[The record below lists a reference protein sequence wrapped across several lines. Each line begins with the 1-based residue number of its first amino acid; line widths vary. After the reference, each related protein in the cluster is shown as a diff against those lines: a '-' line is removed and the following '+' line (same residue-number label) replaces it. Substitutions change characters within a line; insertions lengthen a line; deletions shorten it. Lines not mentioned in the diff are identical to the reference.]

1 MDLIWQVLSMGRQ
14 RRPYLAVGTNVCC
27 CGFIELGRN
36 EAIRDNFSLKECFT
50 MTQVSLTY

>member
-14 RRPYLAVGTNVCC
+14 RRPQLTVGTNVC

-36 EAIRDNFSLKECFT
+36 GAIRDIFSQK
-50 MTQVSLTY
+50 